1 MLTIGITGGIGSGK
15 TTVCQIF
22 ESLGVPVFNADITA
36 KSIMNTDPVLIAA
49 IKEAFGME
57 AYHGNGELNRK
68 YLASQ
73 VFNNQKALDQL
84 NALVHPAA
92 IQASIDWANEQNV
105 PYVIKEAAILFE
117 SGSYKNC
124 DFNILVFSPEKTRIE
139 RVMKRDG
146 VDEESVRSR
155 INKQM
160 PEEEKKKMADFI
172 IINDGKTALIPQV
185 LKLNE
190 HFLTI
195 VKNRTDSN
203 E

>member
-36 KSIMNTDPVLIAA
+36 KSIMNTDPDLIAA
-49 IKEAFGME
+49 IKETFGTE
-57 AYHGNGELNRK
+57 AYHENGELNRK

-73 VFNNQKALDQL
+73 VFNNQKALNQL

-92 IQASIDWANEQNV
+92 IQASINWVNAQNV

-124 DFNILVFSPEKTRIE
+124 DFNILVFSPEEIRIE

-195 VKNRTDSN
+195 VKDRADSN